1 MKKNKIGD
9 IILLIVVV
17 LFLLNSLIAYF
28 SYKKVSD
35 NKSPYINL
43 GVIKKENVL
52 IYNQGLYKIVV
63 EENNNLREVSLKLFF
78 LK

>member
-17 LFLLNSLIAYF
+17 LFLVNSLAAYF
-28 SYKKVSD
+28 SYRQVSA
-35 NKSPYINL
+35 NKSPCINL
-43 GVIKKENVL
+43 GFSKKDNIS

-63 EENNNLREVSLKLFF
+63 EENNNLRKVSLKLFF